1 MTLVDAN
8 GRLSAPPRL
17 PKSHRLFTPIRL
29 VVLSFGSVIVAGT
42 ALLSLSVATSDHHAI
57 SLVDALFT
65 ATTSVCVTGLVVHDT
80 GTRFSLFG
88 QVVILCLIQLGGLGY
103 MTLATMLSAV
113 LGRKVGVQR
122 QLAVRESLGQ
132 FGMHEARPL
141 LRRALAFTIT
151 VEGFGALFYVL
162 LFHRYLPWP
171 KAAWYGAFHSVS
183 AFCNAGLDLFGQRF
197 GPFASLVPFVNDP
210 GVVLVTAAQIILG
223 GLGFLVVSELLAF
236 RGFRRASLHTRV
248 VLRCTL
254 LLLALGT
261 AMVFVLERRPSGT
274 VAGLPVYQ
282 QLLHSYFTAVT
293 CRTAGFNTLT
303 LSRMQ
308 DATLVFMCFLM
319 FVGGSPGGTAGG
331 IKTTTLVVVLSAIWA
346 TVRGN
351 EHACLHE
358 RTLTHSLVY
367 RALALF
373 AMAVGVVFFCTSLL
387 LVTEESHLASPSA
400 FHSAAI
406 YVFFESTSAF
416 GTVGLST
423 GITPALTTVGK
434 LIIILTMFL
443 GRVGPISLAA
453 ALAARER
460 PSHVRYPEGQLPI
473 G

>member
-1 MTLVDAN
+1 MIPVDAH
-8 GRLSAPPRL
+8 GRLSGPPRL
-17 PKSHRLFTPIRL
+17 PKPRRLLTPIRL
-29 VVLSFGSVIVAGT
+29 VVLSFALVILAGA
-42 ALLSLSVATSDHHAI
+42 ALLSFPVSTSDHNAI
-57 SLVDALFT
+57 PLVDALFT

-103 MTLATMLSAV
+103 MTLATMLSAM

-122 QLAVRESLGQ
+122 QLAVREFLGQ

-141 LRRALAFTIT
+141 LRRALVFTII
-151 VEGFGALFYVL
+151 VEGIGAVFYVL
-162 LFHRYLPWP
+162 ILHRYLPWS

-197 GPFASLVPFVNDP
+197 GTFCSLVPFEHDP
-210 GVVLVTAAQIILG
+210 GLVLVTAIQIILG
-223 GLGFLVVSELLAF
+223 GLGFLVVSDLLAF
-236 RGFRRASLHTRV
+236 RGVRRASLHTRV

-254 LLLALGT
+254 LLLAIGT

-274 VAGLPVYQ
+274 VAGLPFDQ
-282 QLLHSYFTAVT
+282 QLLHSFFTSVT

-303 LSRMQ
+303 LGRLQ

-358 RTLTHSLVY
+358 RTLAHSLVY

-373 AMAVGVVFFCTSLL
+373 AMAVGVVFFCTTLL
-387 LVTEESHLASPSA
+387 LVTEETHLESPSA
-400 FHSAAI
+400 FSSAAI
-406 YVFFESTSAF
+406 NVFFESTSAF

-423 GITPALTTVGK
+423 GITPTLTTVGK
-434 LIIILTMFL
+434 LIIILAMFL

-460 PSHVRYPEGQLPI
+460 PSHVQYPEGQLPI